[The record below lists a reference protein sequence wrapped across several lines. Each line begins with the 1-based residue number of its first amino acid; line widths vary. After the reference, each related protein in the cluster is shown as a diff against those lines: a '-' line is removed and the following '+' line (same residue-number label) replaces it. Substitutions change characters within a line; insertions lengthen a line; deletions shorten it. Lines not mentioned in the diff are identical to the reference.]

1 MGRAL
6 TILFFIVILG
16 GLLSKCS
23 NPEGNKQSNL
33 RSSIVEKYKLPAGT
47 KIELGDMGSVPWIDR
62 YDGGQLKY
70 RDYVYARWLDPE
82 TGGYKSIRCGS
93 GRYNKKD
100 YVYGCEDKPFEPYR
114 R

>member
-1 MGRAL
+1 MGRIL
-6 TILFFIVILG
+6 TIIFSIVILG
-16 GLLSKCS
+16 GLLSKCNNS
-23 NPEGNKQSNL
+23 EGNKQSNL
-33 RSSIVEKYKLPAGT
+33 RSSIVEKYNLPAGT
-47 KIELGDMGSVPWIDR
+47 KTELGDMGSVPWID
-62 YDGGQLKY
+62 GGQLKH

-82 TGGYKSIRCGS
+82 TGGYKSIRCDS